1 MSLERSGLIFTGI
14 AAGAANHS
22 VCEGFRG
29 WSGEEEEEEE
39 EDKGGEGEKE
49 QALES
54 RSDVNT
60 NTLLL
65 YYITSTIG
73 CKRKWV

>member
-1 MSLERSGLIFTGI
+1 MVEGSDRLSLERSGLIFTGI
-14 AAGAANHS
+14 AAGAANHP
-22 VCEGFRG
+22 VGEGFRG
-29 WSGEEEEEEE
+29 WSGEEEEEE
-39 EDKGGEGEKE
+39 GGEGEKE

-65 YYITSTIG
+65 YYITSTIA
-73 CKRKWV
+73 